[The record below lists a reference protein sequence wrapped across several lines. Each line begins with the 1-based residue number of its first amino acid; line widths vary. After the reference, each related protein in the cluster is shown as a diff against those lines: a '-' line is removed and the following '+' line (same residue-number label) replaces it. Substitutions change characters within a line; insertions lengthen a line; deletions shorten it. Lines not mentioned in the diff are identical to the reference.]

1 MISGVVPGVTPGTL
15 VYLNGDIVPV
25 EDAKISVLDR
35 GFIFGDGIYD
45 VVPVY
50 GGKPFRMDEHLSRLL
65 RCLAQI
71 RIESP
76 LDKAGWA
83 ALVQRLIDVGPKP
96 DCSVYLQVT
105 RGAAKR
111 DHAFPT
117 VPVAPTVFGIANPFV
132 RPTADMR
139 ENGISAVS
147 IADERWLHCDIKSI
161 SMLGNVLA
169 KQQAVDA
176 GVREVVQ
183 FRDGFLTE
191 GASCNVWVVRDGKLY
206 APPRNH
212 LILEGIRYGL
222 LAELADEAGIA
233 FEARPLSRADVQGA
247 DEILM
252 TSAGL
257 EVVPLTTLDGQP
269 VGTGQPGAVYAA
281 LRAGYD
287 ARIAAL

>member
-1 MISGVVPGVTPGTL
+1 MIPGVTPGTL

-83 ALVQRLIDVGPKP
+83 ALVQRLIEVGPKP

-105 RGAAKR
+105 RGVAKR

-117 VPVAPTVFGIANPFV
+117 MPVAPTVFGIANPFM
-132 RPTADMR
+132 RPTAEMR
-139 ENGISAVS
+139 EEGISAVS
-147 IADERWLHCDIKSI
+147 IEDERWLHCDIKSI

-169 KQQAVDA
+169 KQQAVA
-176 GVREVVQ
+176 RAAAQ
-183 FRDGFLTE
+183 
-191 GASCNVWVVRDGKLY
+191 
-206 APPRNH
+206 PPDSGRH
-212 LILEGIRYGL
+212 PLR
-222 LAELADEAGIA
+222 
-233 FEARPLSRADVQGA
+233 FARR
-247 DEILM
+247 
-252 TSAGL
+252 TF
-257 EVVPLTTLDGQP
+257 
-269 VGTGQPGAVYAA
+269 
-281 LRAGYD
+281 
-287 ARIAAL
+287 

>member
-1 MISGVVPGVTPGTL
+1 MIPGAVPGVSPGTL

-65 RCLAQI
+65 RCLATI

-83 ALVQRLIDVGPKP
+83 ALVQRLIEVGPKP

-117 VPVAPTVFGIANPFV
+117 MPVAPTVFGIANPFA

-147 IADERWLHCDIKSI
+147 IVDERWLHCDIKSI

-191 GASCNVWVVRDGKLY
+191 GASCNVWVVKDGKLH

-222 LAELADEAGIA
+222 LAELAEEAGIA
-233 FEARPLSRADVQGA
+233 FEARPLSREDVKNA
-247 DEILM
+247 DELLM

-257 EVVPLTTLDGQP
+257 EVVPLTTLDGKP
-269 VGTGQPGAVYAA
+269 VGTGKPGAVYAR

>member
-1 MISGVVPGVTPGTL
+1 MIPGVSSGTL
-15 VYLNGDIVPV
+15 VYLNGDLVPV
-25 EDAKISVLDR
+25 EEAKISVLDR

-76 LDKAGWA
+76 FDKAGWV
-83 ALVQRLIDVGPKP
+83 ALVERLIEVGPKP

-117 VPVAPTVFGIANPFV
+117 MPVAPTVFGIANPFV
-132 RPTADMR
+132 RPTAEMR
-139 ENGISAVS
+139 EEGISAVS
-147 IADERWLHCDIKSI
+147 IVDERWLHCDIKSV

-222 LAELADEAGIA
+222 LAELAAEAGIA
-233 FEARPLSRADVQGA
+233 FEARPLSREDVQSA
-247 DEILM
+247 DELLM

-269 VGTGQPGAVYAA
+269 VGTGRPGPVYAR

>member
-1 MISGVVPGVTPGTL
+1 MIPGVPAGTL
-15 VYLNGDIVPV
+15 VYLNGDIVAV

-65 RCLAQI
+65 RCLAAI

-83 ALVQRLIDVGPKP
+83 DLVQRLIAVSLTP

-117 VPVAPTVFGIANPFV
+117 MPVTPTVFAIANPFV
-132 RPTADMR
+132 RPTVEMR
-139 ENGISAVS
+139 EQGISAVS
-147 IADERWLHCDIKSI
+147 INDERWLHCDIKSI
-161 SMLGNVLA
+161 AMLGNVLA

-183 FRDGFLTE
+183 FRDGYLTE
-191 GASCNVWVVRDGKLY
+191 GASCNVWVVKDGKLL

-222 LAELADEAGIA
+222 LAELAEEAGIA
-233 FEARPLSRADVQGA
+233 FAARPLSREDVHSA
-247 DEILM
+247 DELLM

-269 VGTGQPGAVYAA
+269 VGTGRPGPVYAR

>member
-1 MISGVVPGVTPGTL
+1 MIPGVSPGTL

-76 LDKAGWA
+76 FDKAGWA
-83 ALVQRLIDVGPKP
+83 ALVHRLIEVGPKP

-111 DHAFPT
+111 DHAFPLT
-117 VPVAPTVFGIANPFV
+117 PVAPTVFGIANPFV
-132 RPTADMR
+132 RPTAEMR
-139 ENGISAVS
+139 EHGITAVS
-147 IADERWLHCDIKSI
+147 ITDERWLHCDIKSI

-191 GASCNVWVVRDGKLY
+191 GASCNVWVVRDGKLH

-222 LAELADEAGIA
+222 LAELAEEAGIA
-233 FEARPLSRADVQGA
+233 FEARALSREDVKGA
-247 DEILM
+247 DELLM

-257 EVVPLTTLDGQP
+257 EVVPLVTLDGQP
-269 VGTGQPGAVYAA
+269 VGSGRPGPVYAK

>member
-1 MISGVVPGVTPGTL
+1 MIPGVAAGTK
-15 VYLNGDIVPV
+15 VYLNGAIVPV
-25 EDAKISVLDR
+25 EDAHISVLDR

-65 RCLAQI
+65 RCLAAI
-71 RIESP
+71 RIASP

-83 ALVQRLIDVGPKP
+83 ALVQRLIAVGPKP

-117 VPVAPTVFGIANPFV
+117 VPVAPTVFGIANPLV
-132 RPTADMR
+132 RPSTAMR
-139 ENGISAVS
+139 TDGISAVS
-147 IADERWLHCDIKSI
+147 IEDQRWLHCDIKSI

-183 FRDGFLTE
+183 FRDGTLTE
-191 GASCNVWVVRDGKLY
+191 GASCNVWVVKDGHLY

-222 LAELADEAGIA
+222 LAELAEEAGIPFA
-233 FEARPLSRADVQGA
+233 ARPLSRADVKSA
-247 DEILM
+247 DELLM

-257 EVVPLTTLDGQP
+257 EVVPLTTLDGVP
-269 VGTGQPGAVYAA
+269 VGTGRPGPVYAK